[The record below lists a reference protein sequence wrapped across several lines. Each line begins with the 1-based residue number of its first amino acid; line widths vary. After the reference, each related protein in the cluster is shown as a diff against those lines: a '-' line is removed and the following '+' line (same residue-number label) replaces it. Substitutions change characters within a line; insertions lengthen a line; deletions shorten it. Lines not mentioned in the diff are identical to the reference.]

1 MLESVLSARY
11 NKGKFTVLPIESNM
25 GSFVSD
31 RKVTQNGILAK
42 PEDPVRKGYIF
53 GGWYT
58 DAGLTAAYDFNTRVN
73 ANFTL
78 YAKWTE
84 EKADI
89 WANPFA
95 DVSENE
101 WFYGAVEYAAKNGLM
116 NGVSDN
122 EFAPNAALTRA
133 MFVTVLYRMENE
145 PETAKAAFTDVV
157 SGSWYEKAVAW
168 AYAGGLVTGVSET
181 EFAPEDTITREQ
193 MATILYRYAKFKG
206 MDVSVTGETSYT
218 DKDAISDYAAD
229 AVIWAATKAV
239 MSGNADGSFA
249 PADNAT
255 RAEAAAVFMR
265 IQEILK

>member
-1 MLESVLSARY
+1 MLVLLENALSARY
-11 NKGKFTVLPIESNM
+11 NQAKFTVLPIESNW

-31 RKVTQNGILAK
+31 RKVTKNGILAK
-42 PEDPVRKGYIF
+42 PENPVRKGFIF
-53 GGWYT
+53 DGWYT
-58 DAGLTAAYDFNTRVN
+58 DAALTAVYDFNTRVN

-84 EKADI
+84 EKAI
-89 WANPFA
+89 
-95 DVSENE
+95 
-101 WFYGAVEYAAKNGLM
+101 
-116 NGVSDN
+116 
-122 EFAPNAALTRA
+122 
-133 MFVTVLYRMENE
+133 
-145 PETAKAAFTDVV
+145 DVV

-193 MATILYRYAKFKG
+193 MAAILYRYAKFKG
-206 MDVSVTGETSYT
+206 MDVSVRGETSYT